1 MEDAVYVASES
12 NYLRRIEV
20 ESLATLEKVSPNL
33 TLCFLGSC
41 SLLGVKTMPVEEV
54 CVSTSLFPIHVTQ
67 FD

>member
-33 TLCFLGSC
+33 TLCFLAAA
-41 SLLGVKTMPVEEV
+41 V
-54 CVSTSLFPIHVTQ
+54 CLV
-67 FD
+67 